1 MTVRVQRQFLSAA
14 IVALSLGAAAFAA
27 PSGVVCCSLSGRAGA
42 VRGSYVDT
50 KVSTP
55 AGDTTDHLFVEASGA
70 VAGNLI
76 GSGICELAQPANPAW
91 AEAARVF
98 FQPPDV
104 PVRSVGSQSD
114 HVKNLPAI
122 PGAVL
127 MGIVGFLC
135 VSLVRDRKAW
145 VSVFVGIIVLSQA
158 GVKTLPK
165 LTAHL
170 ARGKLN
176 DRQAATVAA
185 NPIRLDQSFNWLN
198 DLEDRHYIG
207 LLHRLAGSPDGGSVF
222 GNIVR
227 EANRGETDR
236 KLSDGGFLCA
246 SQDKI
251 SSQPAIIPVQRSF
264 NPLAGNLSK
273 RIISFI
279 CFSPAFIFNNLGRG
293 PPILA

>member
-14 IVALSLGAAAFAA
+14 IVTLSLCAAVFAA
-27 PSGVVCCSLSGRAGA
+27 PSGVVCSLSGRAGA
-42 VRGSYVDT
+42 VSGSYVDT

-55 AGDTTDHLFVEASGA
+55 AGDARGRLFVEASGA
-70 VAGNLI
+70 AAGNLI
-76 GSGICELAQPANPAW
+76 GSSICELAQPANPAW

-104 PVRSVGSQSD
+104 SVRSVGSQSD

-176 DRQAATVAA
+176 DKQAAIVAA
-185 NPIRLDQSFNWLN
+185 NPIRFDHSFDWLN
-198 DLEDRHYIG
+198 DLEDRQYVG
-207 LLHRLAGSPDGGSVF
+207 LLHRLAGSPDGDSAF
-222 GNIVR
+222 GNIIG
-227 EANRGETDR
+227 EANRGKTER
-236 KLSDGGFLCA
+236 KLSDGGFLFA

-251 SSQPAIIPVQRSF
+251 SSQPAIIPVQCSF